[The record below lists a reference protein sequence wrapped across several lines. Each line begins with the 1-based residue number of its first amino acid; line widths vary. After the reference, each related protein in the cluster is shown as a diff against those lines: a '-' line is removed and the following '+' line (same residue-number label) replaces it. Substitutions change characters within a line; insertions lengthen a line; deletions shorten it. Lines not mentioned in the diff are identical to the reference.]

1 MPPELATNF
10 KEEHI
15 SLTPQAFTVTE
26 LTKTDV
32 LRVLLFLEEA
42 VTLHYQRPISQLFP
56 NQFPSLYGDGH
67 SWVT

>member
-42 VTLHYQRPISQLFP
+42 VTLHYQRPVS
-56 NQFPSLYGDGH
+56 
-67 SWVT
+67 